1 MMETRIQRFIFET
14 PNGKAL
20 GRALKVDGDSLMLM
34 CVVHLDEHAAVHDC
48 EDVDLTAL
56 DLVDDAV
63 GIAPHL
69 TEAVGVLRHGRETG
83 VRDPAPHFREVRKP
97 QDGIVEL
104 PVPARGV
111 VAREPVRDGAENCRA
126 LVFGVKRPCDRH
138 LHAPWAN
145 ISSSILSDSSK
156 ASVSVTNFPS
166 ANSRREIST
175 LRVSSSRARMRSISS
190 QVDSKSATL
199 SITFVARPFC
209 VTTTGRWVRA
219 VRAQHSASVR
229 RYSVKGTT
237 SSSRRGRWIGFG
249 RVRVGMSESPLETG
263 ESVQIP
269 VPYVKRPHAV
279 ELIPPCRLS
288 SGLRPV
294 NAEHAETRGHGEG
307 GGLVGREWKRGT
319 SGLPLERRCFFGKD
333 LCAVSVVPLGDRK
346 QMKRCVCQLRNFSP
360 CLRASARSVL
370 TGRRPF
376 EGRVKR

>member
-1 MMETRIQRFIFET
+1 M
-14 PNGKAL
+14 
-20 GRALKVDGDSLMLM
+20 DGDSLMSM
-34 CVVHLDEHAAVHDC
+34 CVVRPDEHAAVHDC
-48 EDVDLTAL
+48 EDVDLVAL

-63 GIAPHL
+63 GTAPHL

-83 VRDPAPHFREVRKP
+83 VRDPAPHFREVRQP

-111 VAREPVRDGAENCRA
+111 VAREPARDGAEDRRA
-126 LVFGVKRPCDRH
+126 LAFGVKRPCDRH
-138 LHAPWAN
+138 LHAPRAS

-156 ASVSVTNFPS
+156 ASASVTNFPS

-249 RVRVGMSESPLETG
+249 RVRVVMSESPLGTG
-263 ESVQIP
+263 GSVQIP
-269 VPYVKRPHAV
+269 VPYVKRSGHAG
-279 ELIPPCRLS
+279 ELISPCRLS
-288 SGLRPV
+288 LGLRPV
-294 NAEHAETRGHGEG
+294 NAERAETWRHGEG
-307 GGLVGREWKRGT
+307 WELAGREWKRTT
-319 SGLPLERRCFFGKD
+319 SWLPLERRSFFGKG
-333 LCAVSVVPLGDRK
+333 LCAVFVAPLRDRK
-346 QMKRCVCQLRNFSP
+346 RINRCVRQPRNSPP
-360 CLRASARSVL
+360 CLRASARSAL

-376 EGRVKR
+376 EGGARR